1 MLMATKSDRKD
12 KPKPPELPPKTMM
25 RLVRGLCLGMEHIS
39 NHRLVHR
46 DLAARNCLV
55 SSDLSVKVSLS
66 ALSKDV
72 YRKEYFLH
80 RNKLLPIRWMPP
92 EGVGEDDY
100 SSKSDV
106 FSFGVTVWE
115 IFARGDLPHSGRSDQ
130 EVLSGLADSGETL
143 ILRNVKYLKYTY
155 LASLCRYRS
164 SRCFNNSLRNQKSN
178 EAIPQIGDYF
188 PRFAYKYTLALPDN
202 RVPICVDWRKP
213 ILTICAQRKIF
224 GRNVARLE
232 KAIEN
237 NDILTLVKVGI
248 LISEMREPTLN
259 SIERATRGCAMWRV
273 VVVIWRVVMV
283 AAAAAVVFGRWAAV
297 RVLLA
302 HMVVAG
308 HMVPAH
314 MMLVV
319 VGLVVVVMAAVVVI
333 LVLRRTTVAVATR
346 AATAAAHHRR
356 VSRLGRVHV
365 ARRLQIVLLVV
376 ALTISVQSRPPSR
389 TVHTCHQ
396 IEC

>member
-1 MLMATKSDRKD
+1 MLMATKSNRKD

-130 EVLSGLADSGETL
+130 EVLSGLADSGGLSLDFPPETPD
-143 ILRNVKYLKYTY
+143 RVV
-155 LASLCRYRS
+155 SLVRDCR
-164 SRCFNNSLRNQKSN
+164 
-178 EAIPQIGDYF
+178 A
-188 PRFAYKYTLALPDN
+188 PRPNDRPTFSALALS
-202 RVPICVDWRKP
+202 
-213 ILTICAQRKIF
+213 
-224 GRNVARLE
+224 VADISADLE
-232 KAIEN
+232 K
-237 NDILTLVKVGI
+237 D
-248 LISEMREPTLN
+248 
-259 SIERATRGCAMWRV
+259 
-273 VVVIWRVVMV
+273 
-283 AAAAAVVFGRWAAV
+283 
-297 RVLLA
+297 
-302 HMVVAG
+302 
-308 HMVPAH
+308 
-314 MMLVV
+314 
-319 VGLVVVVMAAVVVI
+319 
-333 LVLRRTTVAVATR
+333 
-346 AATAAAHHRR
+346 
-356 VSRLGRVHV
+356 
-365 ARRLQIVLLVV
+365 
-376 ALTISVQSRPPSR
+376 
-389 TVHTCHQ
+389 
-396 IEC
+396 